1 VTGPLFKTV
10 NLGISK
16 YFRVKGASRLELR
29 AQLINAFNWAN
40 FTPVGSASNAV
51 ANYEVTG
58 LSDGPRIAELV
69 FRFTW

>member
-1 VTGPLFKTV
+1 MCRIAEPKKDRAMVFF
-10 NLGISK
+10 N
-16 YFRVKGASRLELR
+16 VKGASKFEFR

-40 FTPVGSASNAV
+40 FTPVGTASNAA

-69 FRFTW
+69 FRFSW